1 MADSERVKFN
11 RNFDYTW
18 PETRAVSAY
27 PNNWEGRVKAE
38 VAEAAV
44 AAGAA
49 RRVAKAGTATEP
61 PVGPT
66 GGKLDNGTPEP
77 RLPGNLDP
85 ALAEPPALTPNLS
98 NAGESE

>member
-1 MADSERVKFN
+1 MADSERVKFERDFN
-11 RNFDYTW
+11 YTW
-18 PETRAVSAY
+18 PESRAMTRY
-27 PNNWEGRVKAE
+27 RNNWEGRVKAE

-49 RRVAKAGTATEP
+49 RRVAKASTSTEP
-61 PVGPT
+61 PVGPK
-66 GGKLDNGTPEP
+66 GGKLDKGKPEP

-98 NAGESE
+98 NPEESE

>member
-44 AAGAA
+44 AAGAHA
-49 RRVAKAGTATEP
+49 
-61 PVGPT
+61 
-66 GGKLDNGTPEP
+66 
-77 RLPGNLDP
+77 
-85 ALAEPPALTPNLS
+85 
-98 NAGESE
+98 